1 MDNQNQIALRFSEW
15 VKSTGKKKYE
25 VAEMLGISQSQLS
38 QLLSG
43 RNPLGVTLR
52 ERFKALGVDID
63 WILTGRQKDVS
74 ELEKGR
80 VLAKYFI
87 PKQYGVNKVVAES
100 QTTDE
105 GYNVTVYEVVE
116 QKSVMALA
124 AEPRVEYEDE
134 VVPEPQV
141 KVERIRTP
149 IKTVA
154 ATPIYVKGQNKK

>member
-1 MDNQNQIALRFSEW
+1 MIDIQIGIRFRQWIE
-15 VKSTGKKKYE
+15 STGKSQKE
-25 VAEMLGISQSQLS
+25 IAVLLDTSPVVISNLV
-38 QLLSG
+38 SG
-43 RNPLGVTLR
+43 KRRIGP
-52 ERFKALGVDID
+52 DIKRRLEESGADVD

-105 GYNVTVYEVVE
+105 GYNVTVYEVLE

-124 AEPRVEYEDE
+124 AEPKVEYEDE